1 MDVDGN
7 CSGLSTFSI
16 SGGGG
21 GGFLLVDFSNMKLKD
36 LMKK

>member
-7 CSGLSTFSI
+7 CSGLSTFRRM
-16 SGGGG
+16 GGG
-21 GGFLLVDFSNMKLKD
+21 GGFLLVDFSKMKLKD